1 MLCSWL
7 DILNSGIAGL
17 IVFGSINT
25 IDPDG
30 YHNICAEAEE
40 RSLEVEGENPLGEL
54 ESEFAR
60 IRGSLTIITKVS
72 QKVTRNQRASI
83 IRLKGQTLT
92 EAGLYFDTQVPRL
105 VSRLDDDAWTRHGYC
120 VG

>member
-7 DILNSGIAGL
+7 DILDSGIAGL
-17 IVFGSINT
+17 IVFSSINT
-25 IDPDG
+25 INPDG
-30 YHNICAEAEE
+30 YYNICAESEE
-40 RSLEVEGENPLGEL
+40 CSFGIEGENPLGEL

-83 IRLKGQTLT
+83 IRLKDQILT
-92 EAGLYFDTQVPRL
+92 EAGVYFDT
-105 VSRLDDDAWTRHGYC
+105 
-120 VG
+120 